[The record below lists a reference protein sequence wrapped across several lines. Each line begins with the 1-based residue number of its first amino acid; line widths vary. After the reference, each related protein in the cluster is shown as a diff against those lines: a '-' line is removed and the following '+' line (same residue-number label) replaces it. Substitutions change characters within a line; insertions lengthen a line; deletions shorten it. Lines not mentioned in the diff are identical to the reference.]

1 VATTL
6 WPAASAASAIE
17 RPRPTELPVMS
28 QVSFMYLPVLIS
40 NLSRIIMLGGVARR
54 HVVDT
59 GGTRV

>member
-1 VATTL
+1 MSSIEPT
-6 WPAASAASAIE
+6 PEKPE
-17 RPRPTELPVMS
+17 RPNPTELPVMS

-40 NLSRIIMLGGVARR
+40 NLSRIIILGGAARR